1 MANCLGV
8 TTHYFLSMKTL
19 HFVKAHQFT
28 DKQQSLANIFEM
40 GKYHETA
47 CKLDLA
53 TVEQDVDTVLNTME
67 EMLHSLNELT
77 SFFQFFAV

>member
-8 TTHYFLSMKTL
+8 TTHYFLSMKPL
-19 HFVKAHQFT
+19 HFVKAHLFT
-28 DKQQSLANIFEM
+28 DKQQALANIFEM
-40 GKYHETA
+40 GKYHEAA

-53 TVEQDVDTVLNTME
+53 TAEQDVDTVLNTME